1 MNVRQLPQT
10 LALQRQLIQQL
21 ADGKTHSGEALA
33 QQAGISRAAIAK
45 HISQL
50 QQIGL
55 EIFAISGKGYRLAQP
70 LRVHAGQV
78 IAQRAAQQCAD
89 RVAEHALGGRVG
101 AGDVTFR

>member
-1 MNVRQLPQT
+1 MSVRQLPQT

-55 EIFAISGKGYRLAQP
+55 EIFAISG
-70 LRVHAGQV
+70 
-78 IAQRAAQQCAD
+78 
-89 RVAEHALGGRVG
+89 
-101 AGDVTFR
+101 